1 MFKKMLAKTL
11 TFFVIA
17 VLAICQSAYSQQPKV
32 QVLWKKTF
40 GGSKTDQAGR
50 NVQQTTD
57 GGYIITGW
65 TSSYGAGSSDFWLI
79 KTDADGNEEWNQTFG
94 GSMGDYRTSGQ
105 QTSDGGYVI
114 IGQTNSFPAPS
125 ERYCDAWIVK
135 TDANGSKEWS
145 QTYGGNVWDFCT
157 FGRQVS
163 DGGYVITGYTDSFSK
178 YGWRDIWLVKTDA
191 NGTQQWI
198 KVFGGSVQDEGYY
211 VQQTKDGEYIIAGGT
226 RVHGVDG
233 SQDALLIKTDANGNQ
248 EWKRTYG
255 GSADDVFINVQQT
268 GDGGYIASGR
278 TYSYGA
284 GDQDIWLVKTDA
296 NGVEEWNKT
305 FGGSDLDNCSRV
317 LQTTDGGYIIAG
329 YTCSYGNGSGDVWLI
344 KTDANGNE
352 EWDMTIGGSNNDGG
366 VDIQQTSD
374 GGYIVLGNT
383 ESYGAGGRDIWLIRL
398 APEGGPAKG
407 IEVSIPSLTADA
419 GSSITVPINVD
430 NAKGIAGGKITLTF
444 DQTILTA
451 KEAKQTALN
460 NIPFFQPNV
469 MADKVTLTMAGTK
482 GIAGGSGAIA
492 EIVFE
497 VSATA
502 KGGAKSPLTFTE
514 AKLYDE
520 LGKDLPAEVVNGSV
534 TVKAPSVAP
543 TPIITKIEPSSG
555 PADGGTAI
563 TITGE
568 NFADGA
574 IVTIGGKAAT
584 DVNVVSANEI
594 IAKTPASSEGT
605 ADIVVTNPDG
615 KSATLADGFSYTS
628 GEVDECAATF
638 VITGIIYEEDGKTP
652 LSDGIDVTV
661 KNLTKN
667 TSQTSKTGSE
677 GIDGGYT
684 VNFLDF
690 QTNAAACVGDE
701 IEVTVSL
708 DGRSG
713 KSRYKIR
720 QSDITVN
727 KAEVNVAISSGCDG
741 TFEVNYAKGINLI
754 SVPFDPSETWRVSD
768 LMKYIGSEASMIIWY
783 DKEKRKFTTFMPNF
797 PETSPANAT
806 VNGGEGYILMMMKD
820 KEVTYEGKAWQNVG
834 MSSGC
839 DGTFGVNYAKGINL
853 ISVPLDLGETWRM
866 SDLLKYIGSEAS
878 MIIWYDKEKRK
889 FTTFM
894 PNFPETSPAN
904 ATVNGG
910 EGYILMM
917 MKDKEITY
925 EGEAWKN
932 VSGILSP
939 TVVLPESSD
948 IKTPIFAVT
957 GVIQGQDGSYL
968 DGINVTVCNLNTG
981 QKATV
986 VTGTTAGR
994 GRYVVTLT
1002 DFTEG
1007 IAARIDDTFSISV
1020 AASQRR
1026 FTNDS
1031 VKLKITRDDIQ
1042 SANVTFDFILEPLP
1056 EKTVLLQNY
1065 PNPFNPDTW
1074 IPFKLSG
1081 DSEVKVSIYDGKGQ
1095 LVRFIDLG
1103 AKPAGVY
1110 LTRDKAAYWDG
1121 RNDRGEKVAS
1131 GLYFYQLKAGDF
1143 SATLKMVIVK

>member
-820 KEVTYEGKAWQNVG
+820 KE
-834 MSSGC
+834 
-839 DGTFGVNYAKGINL
+839 
-853 ISVPLDLGETWRM
+853 
-866 SDLLKYIGSEAS
+866 
-878 MIIWYDKEKRK
+878 
-889 FTTFM
+889 
-894 PNFPETSPAN
+894 
-904 ATVNGG
+904 
-910 EGYILMM
+910 
-917 MKDKEITY
+917 ITY